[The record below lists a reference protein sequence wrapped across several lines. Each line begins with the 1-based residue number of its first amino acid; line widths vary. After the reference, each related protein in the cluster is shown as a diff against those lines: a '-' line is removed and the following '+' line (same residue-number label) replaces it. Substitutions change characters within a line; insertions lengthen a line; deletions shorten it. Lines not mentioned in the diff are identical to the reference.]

1 MAHSDIKTRIT
12 PVNDLVFRTGGGED
26 CLVIIYSPKQE
37 NLGKRCVFGQDAV
50 NIGRGIENQLV
61 LESDSVSRR
70 HCRIQKQNNAWV
82 ISDLNSTNG
91 TYVNDVQI
99 KSYALQ
105 KGDQLKVG
113 DTIFKYLSG
122 SDIENQY
129 HEAIYRMTIIDGLTT
144 TFNKRYIIETL
155 QREISRAR
163 RHSRP
168 LALLMCDIDHFKHI
182 NDTYGHLAGDYVLKE
197 LVNTVRSILRPDDVM
212 GRYGGEEFVLVL
224 PETDLK
230 GALEVSERMRK
241 VVESHPFSFEGE
253 LLNGKEHHGI
263 TISIGVTELAE
274 EWLDQD
280 FLKAADEKLYEAK
293 KAGRN
298 QSAS

>member
-12 PVNDLVFRTGGGED
+12 PVNELVLRKGTGDD
-26 CLVIIYSPKQE
+26 CLVIIYSPKPE
-37 NLGKRCVFGQDAV
+37 NLGKRCVFAQSAI
-50 NIGRGIENQLV
+50 NIGRGGENQLV

-70 HCRIQKQNNAWV
+70 HCRIRRRGGLWT
-82 ISDLNSTNG
+82 ITDLNSTNG

-105 KGDQLKVG
+105 RGDQLKVG

-122 SDIENQY
+122 SDIESQY

-144 TFNKRYIIETL
+144 TYNKRFIIETL

-163 RHSRP
+163 RHTRP
-168 LALLMCDIDHFKHI
+168 LSLLMCDIDHFKYI
-182 NDTYGHLAGDYVLKE
+182 NDNYGHLAGDYVLKE
-197 LVNTVRSILRPDDVM
+197 LVQTARAILRPDDVM

-224 PETDLK
+224 PETDLP
-230 GALEVSERMRK
+230 GAVEVAERMRK
-241 VVESHPFSFEGE
+241 AIESHEFRFEGE
-253 LLNGKEHHGI
+253 PIVGQGHPGL
-263 TISIGVTELAE
+263 TISVGATELAE
-274 EWLDQD
+274 GWSDSD

-293 KAGRN
+293 RAGRN
-298 QSAS
+298 RSVG